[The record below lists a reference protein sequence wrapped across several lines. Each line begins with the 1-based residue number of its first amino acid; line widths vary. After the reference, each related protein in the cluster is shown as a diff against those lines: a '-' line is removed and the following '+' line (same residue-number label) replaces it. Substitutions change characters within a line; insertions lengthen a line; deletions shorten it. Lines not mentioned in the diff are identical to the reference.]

1 LLGILIFDYSTTKG
15 NPLMYSIKKRTH
27 GKSRPLLAA
36 LAAVTLFVGPIL
48 ADGPTEKSIQG
59 PNGVDVSVKMIGP
72 VTQTADLQ
80 IICVLQHEPAGDK
93 YIEAMKDFN
102 DKLGGLLSSIR
113 DRGEFA
119 GEPGETF
126 LFNPP
131 ANSIAPKQVL
141 LIGVGEEKLLTL
153 DRLKLVGRIAARE
166 AVRLNAVHV
175 SFAPTLRDQGSN
187 RIDVGDGDAA
197 VTEAF
202 LLAYDTETKLQ
213 AQSLSTKA
221 SITDFTIE
229 AGPKFFDG
237 ALKKVTDAVSVA
249 ATELSERKNVPYV
262 SLQIK

>member
-1 LLGILIFDYSTTKG
+1 
-15 NPLMYSIKKRTH
+15 MYSFTQNNSTKARVKH
-27 GKSRPLLAA
+27 SVLAA
-36 LAAVTLFVGPIL
+36 LILFAVSVH
-48 ADGPTEKSIQG
+48 AESPTEKAIKA
-59 PNGVDVSVKMIGP
+59 PNGVAVSVKMVGP
-72 VTQTADLQ
+72 VTQTTDLQ

-126 LFNPP
+126 LFKPP
-131 ANSIAPKQVL
+131 ANTIAPKQVL
-141 LIGVGEEKLLTL
+141 MIGVGEEQTLTL

-166 AVRLNAVHV
+166 AVRLNAAHV

-202 LLAYDTETKLQ
+202 LLAYDTEAKLQ
-213 AQSLSTKA
+213 AQGLSTKA
-221 SITDFTIE
+221 VIADFTIE

-237 ALKKVTDAVSVA
+237 ALAKATGAVSA
-249 ATELSERKNVPYV
+249 AAARLSERKGLPYTAMQV
-262 SLQIK
+262 K